1 MIIDNEKLRG
11 LLNEKNTELIEMYK
25 NSNRDKLGA
34 DFNQIILQQ
43 INEKQKF
50 LIDENVRLEK

>member
-25 NSNRDKLGA
+25 NSNSDKLGA

-50 LIDENVRLEK
+50 LIDENVRLEN